1 MNDTMSEAVHD
12 ILQQAHWLRSPGIQA
27 VFAAVEQDGDEARV
41 VGGAVRN
48 TLLGHAVPDID
59 IATTALPDQ
68 VMQRA
73 LQAGLKPVGTGIDHG
88 TVTVVSGGFPY
99 EVTTLREDVETFG
112 RQARVVFGRNWT
124 HDAER
129 RDFTLNALY
138 VDRRGRLHDP
148 LGGLEDCLNRHV
160 RFIGDPDMRIREDYL
175 RILRFFRIY
184 AAYGAGEIDAAG
196 LSACLRQRDGLR
208 QLSAERIG
216 HEMRRLLRAPLAAPA
231 LRMMNDCGLWEIA
244 TGGLARIED
253 FVALRSL
260 APLGE
265 EVNDPELALVVLA
278 GFVRED
284 LERICDRF
292 RLSNAE
298 RERMRTAW
306 AAMRRLRQSGRL
318 PDAEDLAYEFG
329 RQGAIDGLL
338 ARWAGLR
345 AQGGARESDLMRLLE
360 RLREV
365 PLPIFPLKG
374 ADLLAQGHA
383 PGPALGDMLK
393 QLESEWRESGFALE
407 KETLLQRIPP
417 AS

>member
-1 MNDTMSEAVHD
+1 MNEAMSEAVQD
-12 ILQQAHWLRSPGIQA
+12 ILRNASWLQAPGIQA
-27 VFAAVEQDGDEARV
+27 VFKAIEQDGDEARV

-48 TLLGHAVPDID
+48 TLLGHAVPDVD
-59 IATTALPDQ
+59 IATTALPER

-73 LQAGLKPVGTGIDHG
+73 LDAGLKPVGTGMDHG

-138 VDRRGRLHDP
+138 VDRSGKLHDP

-160 RFIGDPDMRIREDYL
+160 RFIGDPDKRIREDYL

-196 LSACLRQRDGLR
+196 LGACLRQRDGLR
-208 QLSAERIG
+208 HLSAERIG

-231 LRMMNDCGLWEIA
+231 LKMMNDCGLWEIT

-260 APLGE
+260 APHGE
-265 EVNDPELALVVLA
+265 EVKDPELSLVVLA

-284 LERICDRF
+284 LERVCDRL

-306 AAMRRLRQSGRL
+306 AAMRRLRQSASL
-318 PDAEDLAYEFG
+318 PDAADLAYEFG

-345 AQGGARESDLMRLLE
+345 AQGSARDSDFTGLLGS
-360 RLREV
+360 LRGVE
-365 PLPIFPLKG
+365 LPVFPLKG
-374 ADLLAQGHA
+374 ADLIARGHA

-393 QLESEWRESGFALE
+393 QLEGEWRNSGFTLDRE
-407 KETLLQRIPP
+407 ILLQRFPTSP
-417 AS
+417 